1 MLNVSV
7 LAYQMGVCVINQRK
21 IEEYLKYLVQRGI
34 IHEGQLKDVLN
45 RSQEQAR
52 HVLLDK
58 RNEIRRLMGRQR
70 IAYSLSEIE
79 LIASFRFRRID
90 IPEDLVDED
99 CISRVVADEKGLPYV
114 VLDPLQLDYRLITDT
129 FGGQKR

>member
-45 RSQEQAR
+45 RSQEQALSI
-52 HVLLDK
+52 LLQVFRMD
-58 RNEIRRLMGRQR
+58 L
-70 IAYSLSEIE
+70 LSMPN
-79 LIASFRFRRID
+79 S
-90 IPEDLVDED
+90 
-99 CISRVVADEKGLPYV
+99 
-114 VLDPLQLDYRLITDT
+114 T
-129 FGGQKR
+129 